1 MSNSTE
7 DKKIIRVIYALS
19 VIIPLA
25 VALLMVLPAQWKEGL
40 GISENSAVSS
50 FPFLHAVLN
59 GATFVCLVA
68 AGIAIKNKKITVH
81 KTFMLTAFVLSSL
94 FLISYVIY
102 HLTHPK
108 SMLRQNVGMSFD
120 VMAERKF
127 ALQAEERALRMA
139 LDSLRFAAQSDS
151 LAYAALI
158 FRKERQYGTAVVE
171 LTNAERKLEELKSYK
186 DAPAPKSYSISPA
199 MPVEK
204 PVGLPAWVIGIL
216 GAVLVAG
223 GLKLWAASTS

>member
-25 VALLMVLPAQWKEGL
+25 VALTMVLPAQWKEGL

-68 AGIAIKNKKITVH
+68 AGIAIKNKRITVH

-102 HLTHPK
+102 HLTHPSAK
-108 SMLRQNVGMSFD
+108 FGGEGGVRYVYFFILVSHILLSVPVIPLALLSIYRGWTNDIAKHKRIV
-120 VMAERKF
+120 KF
-127 ALQAEERALRMA
+127 AYPVWLYVALT
-139 LDSLRFAAQSDS
+139 
-151 LAYAALI
+151 
-158 FRKERQYGTAVVE
+158 G
-171 LTNAERKLEELKSYK
+171 
-186 DAPAPKSYSISPA
+186 
-199 MPVEK
+199 
-204 PVGLPAWVIGIL
+204 
-216 GAVLVAG
+216 VLVY
-223 GLKLWAASTS
+223 LFMQPYY